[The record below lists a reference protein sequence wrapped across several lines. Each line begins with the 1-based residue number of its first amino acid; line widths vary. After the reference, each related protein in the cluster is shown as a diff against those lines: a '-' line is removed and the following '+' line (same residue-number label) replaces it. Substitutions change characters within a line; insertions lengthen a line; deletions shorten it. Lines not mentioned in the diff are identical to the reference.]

1 MDTRSELEGAWKET
15 VKEDYLNGTLRR
27 KEISKPRSI
36 GLSESSAR
44 PLLSFLRLEC
54 SLASLGRQYC
64 QVNRFVDLFSALDT
78 P

>member
-1 MDTRSELEGAWKET
+1 M
-15 VKEDYLNGTLRR
+15 VPLRR

-36 GLSESSAR
+36 GLSESRAR

-64 QVNRFVDLFSALDT
+64 QVNRFEDLIGALYT

>member
-1 MDTRSELEGAWKET
+1 M
-15 VKEDYLNGTLRR
+15 VPLRR
-27 KEISKPRSI
+27 KEIPKPRSI

-44 PLLSFLRLEC
+44 SLLSFLRLEC

-64 QVNRFVDLFSALDT
+64 QVNRFVGLFSSLDT

>member
-1 MDTRSELEGAWKET
+1 M
-15 VKEDYLNGTLRR
+15 VPLRR

-36 GLSESSAR
+36 GFSESSAR

-64 QVNRFVDLFSALDT
+64 QVNRFEDLLSALYT